1 MDPYVFSGILTNTEL
16 NKLHKVVKLYWQR
29 AWTQIWA
36 DFSISFSLVRKNELF
51 FQVLGLRTIIQVGNS
66 IKHKKG

>member
-51 FQVLGLRTIIQVGNS
+51 FQSGVRITNNNTSGKFDQT
-66 IKHKKG
+66 